1 MNVLAFDTSTDACSV
16 ALRCGEQLLC
26 DHAVVPRGHAQ
37 RLLPSIERLL
47 AEAGLSPTALD
58 ALVVGCGPG
67 SFTGVRIALSA
78 AQGFA
83 IGADIGVVT
92 VSTLATIAEGC
103 RREHGDVDVLAMLD
117 ARMGELYIAR
127 YRSEPGE
134 AMRLHGKE
142 GVLAPGEAGLAQAP
156 DAVLAGSGV
165 AALPEAAHVA
175 RTLRPEVL
183 PHARDG
189 LTLADERLRA
199 GRLDPPEAAQ
209 PVYLRDKVAL
219 TEAERGVIA
228 PPPSSGHGP
237 AA

>member
-16 ALRCGEQLLC
+16 ALLCGDELLC

-47 AEAGLSPTALD
+47 ADAGLSPMALD
-58 ALVVGCGPG
+58 ALVVGRGPG

-103 RREHGDVDVLAMLD
+103 RREHGDADVLSLLD
-117 ARMGELYIAR
+117 ARMGELYVGR
-127 YRSEPGE
+127 YRSGQGA
-134 AMRLHGKE
+134 AMRLHGVE
-142 GVLAPGEAGLAQAP
+142 GVLPAGEAGLAQAP
-156 DAVLAGSGV
+156 RAALAGSGV
-165 AALPEAAHVA
+165 AALPPGAGRG
-175 RTLRPEVL
+175 RTLRPSAL
-183 PHARDG
+183 PQARDG
-189 LTLADERLRA
+189 LSLAQVRLHA
-199 GRLDPPEAAQ
+199 GELDPPHAAQ

-219 TEAERGVIA
+219 TEVERGVA
-228 PPPSSGHGP
+228 VPPASSGEGP